1 MSKARDPGPP
11 PEAPKPTASPQ
22 APKPAPPA
30 SAPPARPPAPA
41 AVPAPKPE
49 PIRAKGYASQ
59 IAARFPDVKVEWMKE
74 RRLKVSM
81 GQSRIREVGL
91 FVRDSLGFDHIS
103 TVSGVDWIAK
113 NELEVEYFVGSS
125 FPGQE
130 DFVMALSERVPRDN
144 PVVPTLIDVW
154 RGAEYH
160 ERETHEMF
168 GINFQGH
175 PNQSHI
181 LLPEDW
187 NDLPPLRKDYVSPG
201 R

>member
-1 MSKARDPGPP
+1 
-11 PEAPKPTASPQ
+11 
-22 APKPAPPA
+22 
-30 SAPPARPPAPA
+30 
-41 AVPAPKPE
+41 V
-49 PIRAKGYASQ
+49 RAKSFAAQ
-59 IAARFPDVKVEWMKE
+59 ITSKFPETRVEWIKE
-74 RRLKVSM
+74 RRLKVVTTT
-81 GQSRIREVGL
+81 SRIREVGF
-91 FVRDSLGFDHIS
+91 FVRDTLGFDHIG

-125 FPGQE
+125 TPGQE
-130 DFVMALSERVPRDN
+130 DFILALSERVARDN

>member
-1 MSKARDPGPP
+1 MP
-11 PEAPKPTASPQ
+11 
-22 APKPAPPA
+22 
-30 SAPPARPPAPA
+30 
-41 AVPAPKPE
+41 PKPE
-49 PIRAKGYASQ
+49 PVRAKDFASR
-59 IAARFPDVKVEWMKE
+59 IAAKFPEVKVEWMRE
-74 RRLKVSM
+74 RRLKISAP
-81 GQSRIREVGL
+81 QSLMREVSL
-91 FVRDSLGFDHIS
+91 FSRDTLGFDHIG

-113 NELEVEYFVGSS
+113 NELEVEYFVGSTK
-125 FPGQE
+125 PGQE
-130 DFVMALSERVPRDN
+130 DFILAVSERVPRDN

-154 RGAEYH
+154 KGAEYH

>member
-1 MSKARDPGPP
+1 MSKASDPSAPAVAPTQATAQTGP
-11 PEAPKPTASPQ
+11 
-22 APKPAPPA
+22 PKPATTSPPA
-30 SAPPARPPAPA
+30 SPTP
-41 AVPAPKPE
+41 PKPE
-49 PIRAKGYASQ
+49 PIRAKGFASQ
-59 IAARFPDVKVEWMKE
+59 IVARFPDVKVEWMKE
-74 RRLKVSM
+74 RRLKVSTPP
-81 GQSRIREVGL
+81 SRIREVGL
-91 FVRDSLGFDHIS
+91 FARDTLGFDHIS

-113 NELEVEYFVGSS
+113 NQLEVEYFVGSS
-125 FPGQE
+125 TPGQE
-130 DFVMALSERVPRDN
+130 DFILAVSELVARDN

>member
-1 MSKARDPGPP
+1 MSKENAPPAPAPGPNP
-11 PEAPKPTASPQ
+11 ASPQ
-22 APKPAPPA
+22 TPKPAAAPAPAPPA
-30 SAPPARPPAPA
+30 P
-41 AVPAPKPE
+41 PKPE
-49 PIRAKGYASQ
+49 PIRAKGFASQ
-59 IAARFPDVKVEWMKE
+59 ITARFPDVKVEWMKE
-74 RRLKVSM
+74 RRLKVST
-81 GQSRIREVGL
+81 SPVRIREVSL
-91 FVRDSLGFDHIS
+91 FARDTLGFDHIS

-113 NELEVEYFVGSS
+113 SQLEVEYFIGSS
-125 FPGQE
+125 TPGQE
-130 DFVMALSERVPRDN
+130 DFILAVSELVDREN

-187 NDLPPLRKDYVSPG
+187 NDIPPLRKDYVSPG

>member
-1 MSKARDPGPP
+1 VSKESAPPAPAPGPNP
-11 PEAPKPTASPQ
+11 ASPQ
-22 APKPAPPA
+22 TPKPAAAPAPAPPA
-30 SAPPARPPAPA
+30 P
-41 AVPAPKPE
+41 PKPE
-49 PIRAKGYASQ
+49 PIRAKGFASQ
-59 IAARFPDVKVEWMKE
+59 ITARFPDVKVEWMKE
-74 RRLKVSM
+74 RRLKVST
-81 GQSRIREVGL
+81 SPVRIREVSL
-91 FVRDSLGFDHIS
+91 FARDTLGFDHIS

-113 NELEVEYFVGSS
+113 SQLEVEYFIGSS
-125 FPGQE
+125 TPGQE
-130 DFVMALSERVPRDN
+130 DFILAVSELVDREN

-187 NDLPPLRKDYVSPG
+187 NDIPPLRKDYVSPG

>member
-1 MSKARDPGPP
+1 MSKA
-11 PEAPKPTASPQ
+11 EAPPTPAPT
-22 APKPAPPA
+22 PKPAAPSSAAKPMA
-30 SAPPARPPAPA
+30 SPSPPPAPA
-41 AVPAPKPE
+41 VMPKPE
-49 PIRAKGYASQ
+49 PIRAKSFAAQ
-59 IAARFPDVKVEWMKE
+59 ISARFPDVKVEWMKE

-81 GQSRIREVGL
+81 SQSRIREVSL
-91 FVRDSLGFDHIS
+91 FARDNLGFDHIS

-113 NELEVEYFVGSS
+113 NELEVVYFVGSS
-125 FPGQE
+125 TPGQE
-130 DFVMALSERVPRDN
+130 DFVLAVSERVPRDN
-144 PVVPTLIDVW
+144 PVVPTLIEVW

>member
-1 MSKARDPGPP
+1 MSKAK
-11 PEAPKPTASPQ
+11 APAPQ
-22 APKPAPPA
+22 AAPAPPA
-30 SAPPARPPAPA
+30 QPAAAPTPTPAPPAP
-41 AVPAPKPE
+41 PKPE
-49 PIRAKGYASQ
+49 PIRAKTFASQ
-59 IAARFPDVKVEWMKE
+59 ITSRFPDAKVEWMKE
-74 RRLKVSM
+74 SRLKVSTT
-81 GQSRIREVGL
+81 SARIREVGL
-91 FVRDSLGFDHIS
+91 FSRDTLGFDHIS

-113 NELEVEYFVGSS
+113 NELEVVYFIGSS
-125 FPGQE
+125 TPGQE
-130 DFVMALSERVPRDN
+130 DFILALSERVPRDN

-175 PNQSHI
+175 PDQSHI

>member
-1 MSKARDPGPP
+1 MSKAEAPP
-11 PEAPKPTASPQ
+11 PPAAAPTPSAQPAQSPKQ
-22 APKPAPPA
+22 A
-30 SAPPARPPAPA
+30 PAPA
-41 AVPAPKPE
+41 PAPAPPKPE
-49 PIRAKGYASQ
+49 PIRARGFASQ
-59 IAARFPDVKVEWMKE
+59 ITSRFPDVKVEWMRE

-81 GQSRIREVGL
+81 TPSRIKEVGL
-91 FVRDSLGFDHIS
+91 FARDTLGFDHIS
-103 TVSGVDWIAK
+103 TVSGVDWIAR
-113 NELEVEYFVGSS
+113 NQLEVEYFVGSTT
-125 FPGQE
+125 PGQE
-130 DFVMALSERVPRDN
+130 DFILAVSELVARDN

-154 RGAEYH
+154 RGVEYH